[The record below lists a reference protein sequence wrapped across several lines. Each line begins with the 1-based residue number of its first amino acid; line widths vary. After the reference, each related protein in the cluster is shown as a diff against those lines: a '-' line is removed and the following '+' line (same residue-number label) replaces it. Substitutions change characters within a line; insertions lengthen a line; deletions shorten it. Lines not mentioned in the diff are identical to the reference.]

1 MAGVVQVS
9 VANQT
14 VTNTS
19 GSVTFNES
27 STGDTITG
35 GVGDSFVFQLP
46 YVNYNTITDISG
58 GTLLGGVNN
67 AFIGLAGN
75 FGPSNG
81 ITAIGGNGYSGVTVS
96 DNAAVLNLSGV
107 ALSNVTIAANQYTAQ
122 TITSTSVGGSYNV
135 SGNNATINGAGH
147 DTFTVVTPY
156 ASEFNTYNEPTGGVI
171 LAGANNAFIGMGGNV
186 VNGNG
191 IAAILSNGYSGAT
204 VGGNSAVLNLAG
216 VRISGVAIDAD
227 QANQTITTTQG
238 NLNYTVSSAGDTFN
252 GVGGDTFSVVDTYNN
267 YNAYNDLSGGTV
279 QAGVNNALLAFSNS
293 LTSAD
298 GIATLSA
305 NGHTGVNVS
314 SQGAVLNTTGI
325 ALNGV
330 GISLTQNGQI
340 VTVPQTGLNY
350 TVSTYGDT
358 INAGGGDTFTVAD
371 SYIEYNAYNDV
382 AGGTVQAGT
391 DNALLGFS
399 NSLTAAD
406 GISTLSANGHAGV
419 HVGSNGAVLNLTG
432 ITLNGVGIDLSQ
444 TGQTVTAPQ
453 TGLNYR
459 VSNYNDVING
469 GGNDTFTVVDSYN
482 NYNTYNDVSGGT
494 VQAGTNNA
502 LLGFT
507 NSLTA
512 ADGISTLSANGY
524 TGVNVASNGAVLNL
538 TGITLNGVGVSLAQ
552 TGQTVMA
559 PQSGLNYKVS
569 NYNDIINGGGN
580 DTFTV
585 VDSYNNFN
593 TYNDIAGGTVQA
605 GTNNAL
611 LGFTNSLTAADGIST
626 LSANGYTGVMVASQG
641 AVLNLTGITLN
652 GVGISAGQGNQVIT
666 APQSGL
672 NYKVTNTGDTFNGGG
687 NDTFTVD
694 DVYTYANT
702 YNDVAGGTIQ
712 AGMTNAVI
720 GLAGNF
726 GAGNGIAT
734 ISGNGYT
741 GVTITGNTAGAT
753 LDFSQTNVSDAT
765 IRGGA
770 NNVTIIGPSGN
781 QTLTGGGQSDV
792 FAFTAGTGNDVITDF
807 RAGSGGGFDVID
819 LNGALSVPNFATLL
833 THIQQVGANA
843 VITLNNGGTIT
854 LDNVNVSSLKA
865 NNFNLGNVA
874 TGLSAGNGTVTVGHG
889 QSVNLSSAIN
899 SLITQGTLDG
909 VATTTSLT
917 ALTATSGT
925 AAMVSGNANY
935 TAPASGSD
943 TASYTATDQ
952 FGDVVSGQIAVTVD
966 VGPTVASGALTIGHG
981 QSQDVTAL
989 INSLITKGIAGDTET
1004 VTSTSGNLVQNAQ
1017 GNWIYTAPASGNA
1030 NATFT
1035 VTDQL
1040 GDTATGQI
1048 AVTVNTAPQVIAVS
1062 GINPSVTNTSGGNIF
1077 NVTAMGGTIVG
1088 GASDV
1093 FNVNIPYVGHYN
1105 SYQDSLGGQIQAG
1118 MNNAFIGLSGNFSA
1132 AANGINTISGNG
1144 HSGVVIAD
1152 NGGTLNL
1159 SGVTLSDVTIETQS
1173 PNQQIIGSSAG
1184 GDNFIVGYY
1193 GNVITGYGQDTFTDT
1208 NAYVAY
1214 NTISDVSG
1222 GTILA
1227 GNTNAFIGLAGNFT
1241 PLNGISTISANG
1253 YTGVAVA
1260 GNGAV
1265 LNLSGTTLSPA
1276 VTIDAFTPNQIVT
1289 GPAAQGQNF
1298 VVTANNVTLN
1308 GSGNDTFNVNNT
1320 STYSYDTYNDVA
1332 GGTILAGENN
1342 AFIGLAGNFSAASG
1356 ISTISANGYSGVEI
1370 AGLGTS
1376 LNLSGVTVTGIK
1388 TILVNQT
1395 GETVVGPATT
1405 GLTYNVYNFNDSVT
1419 GAGGDTFVVDT
1430 PYPTYY
1436 NSYTDVAGGG
1446 TIAAGMTNAFIGLS
1460 GNFGP
1465 SNGIS
1470 TISGNGYTGVTITGN
1485 TAGATLDFSQTNVS
1499 DATIRGG
1506 ANNVTII
1513 GPSGNQTL
1521 TGGGQ
1526 SDVFAFTAG
1535 TGNDVITDFRAGS
1548 GGGFDVIDLNGALS
1562 VPNFATLLTHIQQ
1575 VGANAVITL
1584 NNGGTITLDNVN
1596 VSSLK
1601 ANNFN
1606 LGNVATGLSA
1616 GNGTVT
1622 VGHGQSVNLSSA
1634 INSLIT
1640 QGTLD
1645 GVATTTSLTALT
1657 ATSGTA
1663 AMVSGNANYT
1673 APASGSDT
1681 ASYTATDQFG
1691 DVVSGQIAVTVD
1703 VGPTVASGAL
1713 TIGHGQSQDVTALI
1727 NSLITKGIAGDTETV
1742 TSTSGNL
1749 VQNAQGNWIYTAPAS
1764 GNANATFTVTD
1775 QHGDVASGQIAV
1787 TVDAGPSTAGVVR
1800 SINLSTGQN
1809 AAGVVQQTNDSLDA
1823 NWQITG
1829 AAAPQDAPNAYV
1841 VASNALDFG
1850 YGGWMWNDASS
1861 TWIAAAPNDPHGN
1874 GNMTATD
1881 TFTLSASDIAHIS
1894 VASGAF
1900 AADDTG
1906 TIYINGHELASAVN
1920 AWANWTSFTIPTADL
1935 VVGTNTLS
1943 LVTSNGDYE
1952 LEGLRVHASIQI
1964 GQSGYLTIGHGQSQD
1979 VTALINSLITAG
1991 AAGDTETVTS
2001 NSGDL
2006 VKNAQG
2012 HWIYTA
2018 PNGQTSDTPT
2028 FTVTD
2033 QFGNSTTGSIA
2044 VTIDQGP
2051 VAANASI
2058 VVGHNQNAYL
2068 TTVINNLI
2076 TPGLPTDTET
2086 VTAVSGAHAFLGGG
2100 NVIYGS
2106 PSSGSG
2112 SFTYT
2117 VTDQLGETATG
2128 TVNVK
2133 VDTGPAVA
2141 KGTLTVGH
2149 GQSED
2154 VTSLINGL
2162 ITKGVVGDT
2171 ETVASTSG
2179 DLVKNAQGE
2188 WIYTA
2193 PITGS
2198 PNATFTVTDQLG
2210 DAASGQIAVTV
2221 DAGPVVANG
2230 TLTTTGSSVDETA
2243 YLKSLVTPGISGDT
2257 ETITAVSGNATL
2269 GANGSVTYTPTSAAS
2284 SSFTYTV
2291 TDEYGDT
2298 AIGTVNVTQQQP
2310 APVVTPPVVASH
2322 SGTVVNLSG
2331 SNAVVTG
2338 PVTPTVASGVAGA
2351 NVTGPA
2357 AGFATITGPAS
2368 NVTIT
2373 AQGYDNTITA
2383 GGGNDIIN
2391 AGLDGANVT
2400 VSDGSGRNI
2409 VTDALGTLSDNVTV
2423 TLGDGNDSVTLRGY
2437 DNAITLGNGNN
2448 IVNAGAGIETVTLGN
2463 GNNSVTAGGYNNVI
2477 TAGSGTN
2484 TINAGLGN
2492 DLVTL
2497 AGGPATVTINGY
2509 SNSVSSTGGGVSI
2522 SGDNGYSNIILVGEN
2537 NTLVL
2542 GGFDEHVTVGLN
2554 GTGNNSICG
2563 SMGTSVIVTGAGN
2576 QTISAGGYF
2585 NSITTGAGNSTIEAG
2600 AGYDTVDVGAGVNT
2614 INAHGNNNTITTHGG
2629 SNTVNLDGWNNTI
2642 NVSSGVTVV
2651 GGGYENT
2658 YNVTALSTDG
2668 GLEVT
2673 DFNAPYGDVLNL
2685 DAVLKP
2691 LAVGGQSLS
2700 SLVSAHASGNNL
2712 LISINTANG
2721 PVQVA
2726 DLNGLASATLTGLI
2740 ASHSLM
2746 L

>member
-1 MAGVVQVS
+1 MLAAPIMQQPADGSQGAIMASVDQVS
-9 VANQT
+9 VANQA
-14 VTNTS
+14 VSNTS
-19 GSVTFNES
+19 GSVTFDES
-27 STGDTITG
+27 STGDTLIG
-35 GVGDSFVFQLP
+35 GVGDSFVILNP
-46 YVNYNTITDISG
+46 YVNYNSFTDASG
-58 GTLLGGVNN
+58 GTILGGVNN

-81 ITAIGGNGYSGVTVS
+81 ISAIAGNGYSGVTLS
-96 DNAAVLNLSGV
+96 DNSAVLNLSGV

-122 TITSTSVGGSYNV
+122 TITSTSAGGSYLV
-135 SGNNATINGAGH
+135 SGNNATIDGAGH
-147 DTFTVVTPY
+147 DTFTVVTPF

-171 LAGANNAFIGMGGNV
+171 LAGVNNAFIGMGGNV
-186 VNGNG
+186 VNGDG
-191 IAAILSNGYSGAT
+191 IAAILSNGYTGAM
-204 VGGNSAVLNLAG
+204 VGGNGAVLNLAG

-238 NLNYTVSSAGDTFN
+238 NVNYTVSTAGDIFN
-252 GVGGDTFSVVDTYNN
+252 GVGGDVFSVVDTYNN

-305 NGHTGVNVS
+305 NGHTGVQVG
-314 SQGAVLNTTGI
+314 SQGGVLNTTGI

-358 INAGGGDTFTVAD
+358 IAAGGDDTFTVAD

-382 AGGTVQAGT
+382 AGGTLQAGT

-406 GISTLSANGHAGV
+406 GIGTLSANGHTGV
-419 HVGSNGAVLNLTG
+419 YTGSNGAVLNLTG
-432 ITLNGVGIDLSQ
+432 ITLNGVGVDLSQ

-482 NYNTYNDVSGGT
+482 NYNTYNDIAGGT
-494 VQAGTNNA
+494 LQAGTDNA
-502 LLGFT
+502 LLGFS
-507 NSLTA
+507 NSLTS
-512 ADGISTLSANGY
+512 ADGIGTLSANGY
-524 TGVNVASNGAVLNL
+524 TGVMVASQGAVLNL

-552 TGQTVMA
+552 TGQTVTA

-585 VDSYNNFN
+585 VDSYNNYN
-593 TYNDIAGGTVQA
+593 TYNDIAGGTLQA
-605 GTNNAL
+605 GTDNAL
-611 LGFTNSLTAADGIST
+611 LGFSNSLTSADGIGT

-694 DVYTYANT
+694 DVYNYANT
-702 YNDVAGGTIQ
+702 YNDIGGGTIQ
-712 AGMTNAVI
+712 AGMNNAVI

-734 ISGNGYT
+734 ISGNGYS
-741 GVTITGNTAGAT
+741 GVVIQGGTAGAT
-753 LDFSQTNVSDAT
+753 LDFSQTSVSDAT

-770 NNVTIIGPSGN
+770 NNVTLIGPSGN

-843 VITLNNGGTIT
+843 VISLNNGGTIT
-854 LDNVNVSSLKA
+854 LDNVQVSSLKA

-874 TGLSAGNGTVTVGHG
+874 SGLSAGNGSVTVGHG
-889 QSVNLSSAIN
+889 QSVNLSGTIN
-899 SLITQGTLDG
+899 GLIAQGTLDG
-909 VATTTSLT
+909 VATTTHVT
-917 ALTATSGT
+917 ALTAGAGT
-925 AAMVSGNANY
+925 ASVVAGAADY

-943 TASYTATDQ
+943 TATYTATDQ

-966 VGPTVASGALTIGHG
+966 AGPTVASGALTIGHG

-1017 GNWIYTAPASGNA
+1017 GNWIYTAPTSGNAPA

-1035 VTDQL
+1035 VTDQH
-1040 GDTATGQI
+1040 GDTASGQI
-1048 AVTVNTAPQVIAVS
+1048 AVTVNMAPQVIAVS

-1105 SYQDSLGGQIQAG
+1105 SYQDSSGGQIQAG
-1118 MNNAFIGLSGNFSA
+1118 VNNAFIGLSGNFSA
-1132 AANGINTISGNG
+1132 AANGISAISGNG
-1144 HSGVVIAD
+1144 YSGVVIAD
-1152 NGGTLNL
+1152 NTGSLDL
-1159 SGVTLSDVTIETQS
+1159 SGVQLSNVTIETQTTG
-1173 PNQQIIGSSAG
+1173 QQITGSAAG

-1193 GNVITGYGQDTFTDT
+1193 GNVINGYGHDTFTDT

-1214 NTISDVSG
+1214 NSISDVSG

-1241 PLNGISTISANG
+1241 PANGISTISANG

-1298 VVTANNVTLN
+1298 VITANNVTLN
-1308 GSGNDTFNVNNT
+1308 GSGNDSFTVNNT

-1342 AFIGLAGNFSAASG
+1342 AFIGLSGNFSAASG

-1370 AGLGTS
+1370 AGLGSS
-1376 LNLSGVTVTGIK
+1376 LNLSGVTVSGIE

-1436 NSYTDVAGGG
+1436 NSYTDMAGGG

-1470 TISGNGYTGVTITGN
+1470 TISGNGYSGVVIQGN
-1485 TAGATLDFSQTNVS
+1485 TAGATLDFSQTSVS

-1506 ANNVTII
+1506 ANNVTLI

-1575 VGANAVITL
+1575 VGANAVISL
-1584 NNGGTITLDNVN
+1584 NNGGTITLDNVQ

-1606 LGNVATGLSA
+1606 LGNVASGLSA
-1616 GNGTVT
+1616 GNGSVT
-1622 VGHGQSVNLSSA
+1622 VGHGQSVNLSGT
-1634 INSLIT
+1634 INGLIA

-1645 GVATTTSLTALT
+1645 GVATTTHVTALT
-1657 ATSGTA
+1657 AGAGTA
-1663 AMVSGNANYT
+1663 SVVAGAADYT

-1681 ASYTATDQFG
+1681 ATYTATDQFG

-1703 VGPTVASGAL
+1703 AGPTVASGA
-1713 TIGHGQSQDVTALI
+1713 
-1727 NSLITKGIAGDTETV
+1727 
-1742 TSTSGNL
+1742 
-1749 VQNAQGNWIYTAPAS
+1749 
-1764 GNANATFTVTD
+1764 
-1775 QHGDVASGQIAV
+1775 
-1787 TVDAGPSTAGVVR
+1787 
-1800 SINLSTGQN
+1800 
-1809 AAGVVQQTNDSLDA
+1809 
-1823 NWQITG
+1823 
-1829 AAAPQDAPNAYV
+1829 
-1841 VASNALDFG
+1841 
-1850 YGGWMWNDASS
+1850 
-1861 TWIAAAPNDPHGN
+1861 
-1874 GNMTATD
+1874 
-1881 TFTLSASDIAHIS
+1881 
-1894 VASGAF
+1894 
-1900 AADDTG
+1900 
-1906 TIYINGHELASAVN
+1906 
-1920 AWANWTSFTIPTADL
+1920 
-1935 VVGTNTLS
+1935 
-1943 LVTSNGDYE
+1943 
-1952 LEGLRVHASIQI
+1952 
-1964 GQSGYLTIGHGQSQD
+1964 
-1979 VTALINSLITAG
+1979 
-1991 AAGDTETVTS
+1991 
-2001 NSGDL
+2001 
-2006 VKNAQG
+2006 
-2012 HWIYTA
+2012 
-2018 PNGQTSDTPT
+2018 
-2028 FTVTD
+2028 
-2033 QFGNSTTGSIA
+2033 
-2044 VTIDQGP
+2044 
-2051 VAANASI
+2051 
-2058 VVGHNQNAYL
+2058 
-2068 TTVINNLI
+2068 
-2076 TPGLPTDTET
+2076 
-2086 VTAVSGAHAFLGGG
+2086 
-2100 NVIYGS
+2100 
-2106 PSSGSG
+2106 
-2112 SFTYT
+2112 
-2117 VTDQLGETATG
+2117 
-2128 TVNVK
+2128 
-2133 VDTGPAVA
+2133 
-2141 KGTLTVGH
+2141 
-2149 GQSED
+2149 
-2154 VTSLINGL
+2154 
-2162 ITKGVVGDT
+2162 
-2171 ETVASTSG
+2171 
-2179 DLVKNAQGE
+2179 
-2188 WIYTA
+2188 
-2193 PITGS
+2193 
-2198 PNATFTVTDQLG
+2198 
-2210 DAASGQIAVTV
+2210 
-2221 DAGPVVANG
+2221 
-2230 TLTTTGSSVDETA
+2230 LTTTGSSVDETA
-2243 YLKSLVTPGISGDT
+2243 YLKSLVTPGLSGDS

-2269 GANGSVTYTPTSAAS
+2269 GANGSVTYTPSSAAS
-2284 SSFTYTV
+2284 SSFTFTV

-2310 APVVTPPVVASH
+2310 APVVTPPIVVSH

-2331 SNAVVTG
+2331 SNDVVIG
-2338 PVTPTVASGVAGA
+2338 PVTPTVASGTAGA
-2351 NVTGPA
+2351 PVSGPA
-2357 AGFATITGPAS
+2357 AGFASITGPAS

-2373 AQGYDNTITA
+2373 AQGYDNTIIA
-2383 GGGNDIIN
+2383 GGGNDVIN
-2391 AGLDGANVT
+2391 AGLDGAHVT
-2400 VSDGSGRNI
+2400 VSDGNGNNL
-2409 VTDALGTLSDNVTV
+2409 VTDALGTLSDNVSV
-2423 TLGDGNDSVTLRGY
+2423 SLGDGNDSVSLRGY

-2463 GNNSVTAGGYNNVI
+2463 GNNSVSAGGYNNVI
-2477 TAGSGTN
+2477 TAGSGSN

-2492 DLVTL
+2492 DQVNL
-2497 AGGPATVTINGY
+2497 AGGPARVSINGY
-2509 SNSVSSTGGGVSI
+2509 SNAVSSTGGSVSI
-2522 SGDNGYSNIILVGEN
+2522 SGDNGYSNIILAGDN

-2563 SMGTSVIVTGAGN
+2563 SMGDSVIVTGAGN

-2585 NSITTGAGNSTIEAG
+2585 NSITTGAGNSTIDAG
-2600 AGYDTVDVGAGVNT
+2600 AGYDTVDVGAGVNS
-2614 INAHGNNNTITTHGG
+2614 INAHGNNNTVTTHGG

-2658 YNVTALSTDG
+2658 YNVTALSSDG

-2673 DFNAPYGDVLNL
+2673 DFNAAYGDVVNL

-2700 SLVSAHASGNNL
+2700 SLVSAQVAGNNL
-2712 LISINTANG
+2712 LISVNTASG